1 MNKHSPCAEL
11 FKRSPKNPLLT
22 VRQWPYCANAV
33 FNPGAT
39 IFEKQVLLLV
49 RVEAMNGFS
58 HLTVVK
64 SKNGETNWTIDT
76 KPSFFPDPKSHPEEL
91 WGIEDP
97 RIVFLEE
104 LKEYAIVYTSFSKG
118 GPLVSLAF
126 TKDFVEFRRQGILM
140 QPDNK
145 DASLFPKR
153 FNNRWAL
160 LHRPM
165 PSNPSVGAHIWLS
178 FSPDMKHWGDHQILL
193 EAREGGWWDANKIGL
208 ASQPIETAEGWLL
221 IYHGV
226 RRTASNSLYRV
237 GLALLDLEDPRRV
250 IRRGTE
256 WVFGP
261 RTQYEQL
268 GDVPYVTFPSGAVL
282 DSKTKTLKL
291 YYGAAD
297 SSVFLATAKLRDVLD
312 FLMREAR

>member
-1 MNKHSPCAEL
+1 MNKRCPCAEL
-11 FKRSPKNPLLT
+11 FTRSPKNPLLT
-22 VRQWPYCANAV
+22 VRQWPYRANAV

-39 IFEKQVLLLV
+39 VFEKQVLLLV

-58 HLTVVK
+58 HLTVAR
-64 SKNGETNWTIDT
+64 SKNGETHWTIDT
-76 KPSFFPDPKSHPEEL
+76 KPSFPPDPKSHPEDL

-104 LKEYAIVYTSFSKG
+104 LKEYAIIYTSFSKG
-118 GPLVSLAF
+118 GPLVSLAY
-126 TKDFVEFRRQGILM
+126 TKDFKEFRRQGILM

-145 DASLFPKR
+145 DACLFPRR
-153 FNNRWAL
+153 FKNRWAL

-165 PSNPSVGAHIWLS
+165 PSNPSANANIWLS
-178 FSPDMKHWGDHQILL
+178 FSPDMKHWGDHRVLL
-193 EAREGGWWDANKIGL
+193 PAREGGWWDANKIGL
-208 ASQPIETAEGWLL
+208 ASQPIETEAGWLL

-237 GLALLDLEDPRRV
+237 GLALLDLDDPTKV

-261 RTQYEQL
+261 QTGYEQL
-268 GDVPYVTFPSGAVL
+268 GDVPYVTFPSGAVH
-282 DSKTKTLKL
+282 DSKTRTLKL

-297 SSVFLATAKLRDVLD
+297 SSVCLATAKMNDVLD
-312 FLMREAR
+312 FLMHEAK